1 MSLGGEDEGQKKIRR
16 GLYFFPLLSF
26 SFPPQS
32 VTNLIDPSEFSSM
45 QLLIPGQYIVPVS
58 NIFENCIPWQLIFEV
73 LCVKA
78 NFIHAV
84 IQTIYSPDRVQD
96 MLRQS
101 VAT

>member
-1 MSLGGEDEGQKKIRR
+1 
-16 GLYFFPLLSF
+16 
-26 SFPPQS
+26 
-32 VTNLIDPSEFSSM
+32 M

-73 LCVKA
+73 LHVKA

-96 MLRQS
+96 MLRQRM
-101 VAT
+101 AI